1 MAFPETRWS
10 IIHRAAGEPSTES
23 RAALEE
29 LCCAWSEPVLAFVQR
44 RVPSREQAED
54 VTQDFFAHLIGG
66 ELLNRA
72 DRNAGRFRSFL
83 LHALR
88 NFLADKHDFDQ
99 AQKRGGNRDFISI
112 DATDLQ
118 PMQGLTPEAEFDRR
132 WVHSLL
138 RRCLT
143 VLAAEYQ
150 GSRSRLFDALSS
162 QLDSNERPQ
171 TQQIA
176 AELGMTDGA
185 VRVALHRMKTRLG
198 DLIRQEIADT
208 LPPKADVDEEIKEL
222 KQILEHSG

>member
-10 IIHRAAGEPSTES
+10 IIHRAAGEPSIES

-29 LCCAWSEPVLAFVQR
+29 LCSAWSEPVLAFVQR
-44 RVPSREQAED
+44 RIPSREQAED
-54 VTQDFFAHLIGG
+54 LTQDFFAHLISG

-72 DRNAGRFRSFL
+72 DRDTGRFRSFL

-88 NFLADKHDFDQ
+88 CFLADQHDFQQ
-99 AQKRGGNRDFISI
+99 AQKRGGNRVIISI
-112 DATDLQ
+112 DAAELQ
-118 PMQGLTPEAEFDRR
+118 PMQGLTPEAEFDQR
-132 WVHSLL
+132 WVRSLL
-138 RRCLT
+138 SRCLT
-143 VLAAEYQ
+143 KLAEEHP
-150 GSRSRLFDALSS
+150 GSRRRLFDALSS

-208 LPPKADVDEEIKEL
+208 LPPAAPVDDEIRQL
-222 KQILEHSG
+222 KQILEQSG